1 MCVMSQRCDL
11 ASQMLAKEESA
22 AFLMAPDDL
31 SLVAVSAELCRQM
44 RRSDS
49 EMLGKH
55 IQSFQEGV
63 PGHSVS
69 RSSNSKIR
77 AFREATELN
86 PHRNGEIAAVQVCQ
100 RGDGSQFVAYQFFYS
115 GKVEGRSLVL
125 CVQLELCEGHRPDMK
140 MLPEI
145 QEEAR
150 EQLWK
155 ALALLG
161 GRPQTIIDKDV
172 GFGFF
177 QERLQEQCL
186 LLDARSCQRR
196 EFNVLPRGAQVFS
209 DRPLKPEPGG
219 LRFAVRVDAASR
231 AFAGLPFMG
240 FTRQVPNDCPSL
252 YADIATNTAQS
263 LLVGGCGEASARDQP
278 THFKSGFKAPPQSE
292 VQTFSH
298 QPDLLRHQRTAPQE
312 PEIGDILECRYTWQ
326 GQIQML
332 INDQMI
338 LEFNTGRPLTD
349 EAHYAVLDVAFAA
362 HRLTLVSP
370 RQSFLS
376 DTCVASAS
384 PDSTCCNSELDRDP
398 SFSSFADLSQPSITL
413 SEVPRSERRRDK
425 LLE

>member
-1 MCVMSQRCDL
+1 
-11 ASQMLAKEESA
+11 
-22 AFLMAPDDL
+22 MAPDDL

-145 QEEAR
+145 QEEFTGWFRVARIPPDWHQEAR

-196 EFNVLPRGAQVFS
+196 EFNVLPRGAQVYLWWLRRAIAELMTTERRFVRVLCVS
-209 DRPLKPEPGG
+209 TAPG

-312 PEIGDILECRYTWQ
+312 PEIGERRGDER
-326 GQIQML
+326 IQML

-384 PDSTCCNSELDRDP
+384 PDSTCCVSAICGAWAL
-398 SFSSFADLSQPSITL
+398 
-413 SEVPRSERRRDK
+413 
-425 LLE
+425 

>member
-1 MCVMSQRCDL
+1 
-11 ASQMLAKEESA
+11 
-22 AFLMAPDDL
+22 
-31 SLVAVSAELCRQM
+31 
-44 RRSDS
+44 
-49 EMLGKH
+49 
-55 IQSFQEGV
+55 
-63 PGHSVS
+63 
-69 RSSNSKIR
+69 
-77 AFREATELN
+77 
-86 PHRNGEIAAVQVCQ
+86 
-100 RGDGSQFVAYQFFYS
+100 
-115 GKVEGRSLVL
+115 
-125 CVQLELCEGHRPDMK
+125 
-140 MLPEI
+140 
-145 QEEAR
+145 
-150 EQLWK
+150 
-155 ALALLG
+155 
-161 GRPQTIIDKDV
+161 
-172 GFGFF
+172 
-177 QERLQEQCL
+177 
-186 LLDARSCQRR
+186 
-196 EFNVLPRGAQVFS
+196 
-209 DRPLKPEPGG
+209 
-219 LRFAVRVDAASR
+219 
-231 AFAGLPFMG
+231 MG

-413 SEVPRSERRRDK
+413 SEVPRSERR
-425 LLE
+425 LLLACVMALAACAALALRK